1 MAAAPFLSTDDY
13 IRTPETLRPTEV
25 VYGTLRVADAPAVR
39 HQQAVGAFY
48 LALAPHVRERGLGRG
63 LLSPLDVILDWDRA
77 LILQPDLIFV
87 SHARWQVRR
96 EKVVGA
102 PDMVLEVL
110 SPNPRIGALA
120 ERIAWFAQYGVR
132 EIWLLHQLD
141 ARFEILR
148 VDEGHVV
155 SSDVFDYGRPIHST
169 VLPDFRTTVSD
180 ILSW

>member
-1 MAAAPFLSTDDY
+1 MAATPLLSTEDY
-13 IRTPETLRPTEV
+13 IRTSETLLPTEV
-25 VYGTLRVADAPAVR
+25 VYGALRVADAPAVR

-48 LALAPHVRERGLGRG
+48 LALAPHVHQRRAGRV
-63 LLSPLDVILDWDRA
+63 LLSPLDVVLDWDRA

-102 PDMVLEVL
+102 PDIVLEIL
-110 SPNPRIGALA
+110 SPNPRIGDLA

-141 ARFEILR
+141 ERFEILHARDGR
-148 VDEGHVV
+148 VVT
-155 SSDVFDYGRPIHST
+155 SDVFDYDRPIHSS
-169 VLPDFRTTVSD
+169 VLPDFRTTVAD
-180 ILSW
+180 ILRW